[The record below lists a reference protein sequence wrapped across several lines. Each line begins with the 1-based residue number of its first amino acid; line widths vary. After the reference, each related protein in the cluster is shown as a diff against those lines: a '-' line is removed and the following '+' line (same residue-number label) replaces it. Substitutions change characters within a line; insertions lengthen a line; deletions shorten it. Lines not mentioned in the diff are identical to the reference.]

1 MSSTQDVID
10 DFINNAE
17 KLYDQNI
24 KGEDGFSV
32 DFQKLKHLSAS
43 LKISSDSQYKSS
55 AGEKPENKKKNRYKD
70 ILPFDTTR
78 VKLSTINNASDYI
91 NASFIKGTD
100 GKNSYI
106 ASQGPLPHTVTDF
119 WRMLWEYRISTI
131 VMVCREIELGK
142 QKCERYWPQE
152 QELKQYDDILII
164 LEKRK
169 ISQIQYKAWPDH
181 GVPRIRDE
189 ILNMIKYARDI
200 QPYSMDSQVPLCIHC
215 SAGCGRTGAVLAID
229 YFRNLLLHKKL
240 LRSIT
245 VFNVVAEMRKQ
256 RPAVVQTK
264 DQYEFVHLAVSEM
277 FVKYIKDQGGVS
289 NSSLSRA
296 LVSKNYENVTI
307 TPKPPP
313 SSQKPTSAGN
323 NDEPGRPFEQA
334 KHRKSLNQKDN
345 QVMSPM
351 HRPEDF
357 LGPPP
362 PKPSRGDRPQRGSP
376 LTRPVSSYETSNFRY
391 GGGQLNKPN
400 QDGGRKMS
408 TPALKE
414 TQQPSAKPAV
424 RKQLSNNSP
433 PVKKTTAL
441 PMRPNTASNS
451 TYPPNQIS
459 GAMSSNIK
467 PKPRSQAP
475 TGISLADYTKAA
487 GKPDASSKPIKHMPA
502 ASSILFAPNKHDPKL
517 PGSNPKPHDKVPPA
531 IKPKPNKALT
541 KPEET
546 KVPESIEA
554 RKQRLWPQGFQKET
568 SPMQKSNVSA
578 SVFDLRDIHEQPP
591 IKPKKQFKRTAS
603 VDRDIRSPATAA
615 LHQSSKPDTRNSF
628 HSRNNNNNN
637 NSKVNAAKHKFEA
650 VKPTEKDTDKPAV
663 KKSAITSKTNQF
675 ITTDHKTNP
684 DSQKISTTPVTTTNS
699 TGAYTD
705 IVTNTTHEVA
715 RTSPTYNVL
724 QRSIKDKTATPASY
738 EVVKP
743 LAPEKPK
750 PPEKPTKPDATENL
764 YNSFQ
769 RTVRH
774 KPKLTCAS
782 PYSSIDIRSASES
795 SYLHSKSNHLPIAL
809 GPMPYRTPI
818 SSTSS
823 SVFETSPTTEP
834 THDPYSAV
842 AHDPHGLVVTQDN
855 KPALTSKPQPP
866 LKPKRTIKR
875 NNNPYKAQ
883 TTEDK
888 AVVNSGAASPTSPRE
903 LYASVGGKYA
913 EITLPESSM
922 YSAISRDEA
931 DGPMYASVARES
943 PADTM
948 YSGITRDEP
957 AYYSVPAESMNL
969 SHPTQFTGKQ
979 VNSDYSE
986 ISSQDSNSIANP
998 AYNPS
1003 LLPEGNVP
1011 ARMPTRSSVDMPPL
1025 PERTAASYQ
1034 CIDPDDYSLASDP
1047 AARQYEDLNSNTK
1060 STQDT
1065 KERRSSSA
1073 GGLSGYK
1080 AKAKNALGKT
1090 TNVLNE
1096 AIHQFSTGR
1105 QKSEDLSSPRA
1116 RQQGY
1121 SQEPH
1126 MLNGQDISFGHRYQ
1140 MRPTGPRPTP
1150 NHWK

>member
-78 VKLSTINNASDYI
+78 VKLSTTNNPSDYI

-106 ASQGPLPHTVTDF
+106 ASQGPLPHTATDF

-164 LEKRK
+164 LIREENSEHGYVIRHLVAQRGQEKRK

-229 YFRNLLLHKKL
+229 YFRNLLINKKL

-277 FVKYIKDQGGVS
+277 FVKHIKDQGGVS

-313 SSQKPTSAGN
+313 SSQKPTSVAN

-334 KHRKSLNQKDN
+334 KHRKSMKDK

-351 HRPEDF
+351 PRPEDV

-362 PKPSRGDRPQRGSP
+362 PKPSRGDRPPGRGSP

-391 GGGQLNKPN
+391 GGQLNKSN

-408 TPALKE
+408 TPAIKE
-414 TQQPSAKPAV
+414 TQQPPAKPAV

-459 GAMSSNIK
+459 GAMSANIK
-467 PKPRSQAP
+467 PKPRSQPP
-475 TGISLADYTKAA
+475 TGISLAEYTKAA
-487 GKPDASSKPIKHMPA
+487 
-502 ASSILFAPNKHDPKL
+502 
-517 PGSNPKPHDKVPPA
+517 
-531 IKPKPNKALT
+531 
-541 KPEET
+541 
-546 KVPESIEA
+546 
-554 RKQRLWPQGFQKET
+554 
-568 SPMQKSNVSA
+568 
-578 SVFDLRDIHEQPP
+578 
-591 IKPKKQFKRTAS
+591 
-603 VDRDIRSPATAA
+603 
-615 LHQSSKPDTRNSF
+615 
-628 HSRNNNNNN
+628 
-637 NSKVNAAKHKFEA
+637 
-650 VKPTEKDTDKPAV
+650 
-663 KKSAITSKTNQF
+663 
-675 ITTDHKTNP
+675 
-684 DSQKISTTPVTTTNS
+684 
-699 TGAYTD
+699 
-705 IVTNTTHEVA
+705 
-715 RTSPTYNVL
+715 
-724 QRSIKDKTATPASY
+724 
-738 EVVKP
+738 
-743 LAPEKPK
+743 
-750 PPEKPTKPDATENL
+750 
-764 YNSFQ
+764 
-769 RTVRH
+769 
-774 KPKLTCAS
+774 
-782 PYSSIDIRSASES
+782 
-795 SYLHSKSNHLPIAL
+795 
-809 GPMPYRTPI
+809 
-818 SSTSS
+818 
-823 SVFETSPTTEP
+823 
-834 THDPYSAV
+834 
-842 AHDPHGLVVTQDN
+842 DN
-855 KPALTSKPQPP
+855 KPALTNKPQPP

-883 TTEDK
+883 TSEDK
-888 AVVNSGAASPTSPRE
+888 AVVNSGDASPTSPRE

-913 EITLPESSM
+913 EISLPESSM

-931 DGPMYASVARES
+931 DGSMYASVARES

-986 ISSQDSNSIANP
+986 IQSQDTNSIVNP

-1003 LLPEGNVP
+1003 LLPEGNGP

-1065 KERRSSSA
+1065 KERRPSSA

-1105 QKSEDLSSPRA
+1105 QKSEDQSSPRP

-1121 SQEPH
+1121 SQDPH

>member
-164 LEKRK
+164 LTREENSEHGFVIRHLVVQRGQEKRK

-487 GKPDASSKPIKHMPA
+487 
-502 ASSILFAPNKHDPKL
+502 
-517 PGSNPKPHDKVPPA
+517 
-531 IKPKPNKALT
+531 
-541 KPEET
+541 
-546 KVPESIEA
+546 
-554 RKQRLWPQGFQKET
+554 
-568 SPMQKSNVSA
+568 
-578 SVFDLRDIHEQPP
+578 
-591 IKPKKQFKRTAS
+591 
-603 VDRDIRSPATAA
+603 
-615 LHQSSKPDTRNSF
+615 
-628 HSRNNNNNN
+628 
-637 NSKVNAAKHKFEA
+637 
-650 VKPTEKDTDKPAV
+650 
-663 KKSAITSKTNQF
+663 
-675 ITTDHKTNP
+675 
-684 DSQKISTTPVTTTNS
+684 
-699 TGAYTD
+699 
-705 IVTNTTHEVA
+705 
-715 RTSPTYNVL
+715 
-724 QRSIKDKTATPASY
+724 
-738 EVVKP
+738 
-743 LAPEKPK
+743 
-750 PPEKPTKPDATENL
+750 
-764 YNSFQ
+764 
-769 RTVRH
+769 
-774 KPKLTCAS
+774 
-782 PYSSIDIRSASES
+782 
-795 SYLHSKSNHLPIAL
+795 
-809 GPMPYRTPI
+809 
-818 SSTSS
+818 
-823 SVFETSPTTEP
+823 
-834 THDPYSAV
+834 
-842 AHDPHGLVVTQDN
+842 DN

-888 AVVNSGAASPTSPRE
+888 
-903 LYASVGGKYA
+903 
-913 EITLPESSM
+913 
-922 YSAISRDEA
+922 
-931 DGPMYASVARES
+931 
-943 PADTM
+943 
-948 YSGITRDEP
+948 
-957 AYYSVPAESMNL
+957 
-969 SHPTQFTGKQ
+969 GKQ

>member
-78 VKLSTINNASDYI
+78 VKLSTTNNPSDYI

-106 ASQGPLPHTVTDF
+106 ASQGPLPHTATDF

-164 LEKRK
+164 LIREENSEHGYVIRHLVAQRGQEKRK

-229 YFRNLLLHKKL
+229 YFRNLLINKKL

-277 FVKYIKDQGGVS
+277 FVKHIKDQGGVS

-313 SSQKPTSAGN
+313 SSQKPTSVAN

-334 KHRKSLNQKDN
+334 KHRKSMKDK

-351 HRPEDF
+351 PRPEDV

-362 PKPSRGDRPQRGSP
+362 PKPSRGDRPPGRGSP

-391 GGGQLNKPN
+391 GGQLNKSN

-408 TPALKE
+408 TPAIKE
-414 TQQPSAKPAV
+414 TQQPPAKPAV

-459 GAMSSNIK
+459 GAMSANIK
-467 PKPRSQAP
+467 PKPRSQPP
-475 TGISLADYTKAA
+475 TGISLAEYTKAA
-487 GKPDASSKPIKHMPA
+487 
-502 ASSILFAPNKHDPKL
+502 
-517 PGSNPKPHDKVPPA
+517 
-531 IKPKPNKALT
+531 
-541 KPEET
+541 
-546 KVPESIEA
+546 
-554 RKQRLWPQGFQKET
+554 
-568 SPMQKSNVSA
+568 
-578 SVFDLRDIHEQPP
+578 
-591 IKPKKQFKRTAS
+591 
-603 VDRDIRSPATAA
+603 
-615 LHQSSKPDTRNSF
+615 
-628 HSRNNNNNN
+628 
-637 NSKVNAAKHKFEA
+637 
-650 VKPTEKDTDKPAV
+650 
-663 KKSAITSKTNQF
+663 
-675 ITTDHKTNP
+675 
-684 DSQKISTTPVTTTNS
+684 
-699 TGAYTD
+699 
-705 IVTNTTHEVA
+705 
-715 RTSPTYNVL
+715 
-724 QRSIKDKTATPASY
+724 
-738 EVVKP
+738 
-743 LAPEKPK
+743 
-750 PPEKPTKPDATENL
+750 
-764 YNSFQ
+764 
-769 RTVRH
+769 
-774 KPKLTCAS
+774 
-782 PYSSIDIRSASES
+782 
-795 SYLHSKSNHLPIAL
+795 
-809 GPMPYRTPI
+809 
-818 SSTSS
+818 
-823 SVFETSPTTEP
+823 
-834 THDPYSAV
+834 
-842 AHDPHGLVVTQDN
+842 DN
-855 KPALTSKPQPP
+855 KPALTNKPQPP

-883 TTEDK
+883 TSEDK
-888 AVVNSGAASPTSPRE
+888 
-903 LYASVGGKYA
+903 
-913 EITLPESSM
+913 
-922 YSAISRDEA
+922 
-931 DGPMYASVARES
+931 
-943 PADTM
+943 
-948 YSGITRDEP
+948 
-957 AYYSVPAESMNL
+957 
-969 SHPTQFTGKQ
+969 GKQ

-986 ISSQDSNSIANP
+986 IQSQDTNSIVNP

-1003 LLPEGNVP
+1003 LLPEGNGP

-1065 KERRSSSA
+1065 KERRPSSA

-1105 QKSEDLSSPRA
+1105 QKSEDQSSPRP

-1121 SQEPH
+1121 SQDPH

>member
-78 VKLSTINNASDYI
+78 VKLSTTNNPSDYI

-106 ASQGPLPHTVTDF
+106 ASQGPLPHTATDF

-164 LEKRK
+164 LIREENSEHGYVIRHLVAQRGQEKRK

-229 YFRNLLLHKKL
+229 YFRNLLINKKL

-277 FVKYIKDQGGVS
+277 FVKHIKDQGGVS

-313 SSQKPTSAGN
+313 SSQKPTSVAN

-334 KHRKSLNQKDN
+334 KHRKSMKDK

-351 HRPEDF
+351 PRPEDV

-362 PKPSRGDRPQRGSP
+362 PKPSRGDRPPGRGSP

-391 GGGQLNKPN
+391 GGQLNKSN

-408 TPALKE
+408 TPAIKE
-414 TQQPSAKPAV
+414 TQQPPAKPAV

-459 GAMSSNIK
+459 GAMSANIK
-467 PKPRSQAP
+467 PKPRSQPP
-475 TGISLADYTKAA
+475 TGISLAEYTKAA
-487 GKPDASSKPIKHMPA
+487 GKPDAPSKPNKHMPA

-531 IKPKPNKALT
+531 IKPKPNKTLT
-541 KPEET
+541 KQDET

-568 SPMQKSNVSA
+568 SPMQKSSVSA

-615 LHQSSKPDTRNSF
+615 LHQSSKPESRSSF

-663 KKSAITSKTNQF
+663 KKKSAVTTKTNQF

-684 DSQKISTTPVTTTNS
+684 DSKKISTTPATATNS
-699 TGAYTD
+699 TGAYAD
-705 IVTNTTHEVA
+705 IVTHTTHEVA

-724 QRSIKDKTATPASY
+724 QRSTKDKTPTTASY

-750 PPEKPTKPDATENL
+750 PPEKPTKPDSTENP

-774 KPKLTCAS
+774 KPKLACAS

-809 GPMPYRTPI
+809 GPMPYRTPM

-842 AHDPHGLVVTQDN
+842 ANEPHGLVVTQDN
-855 KPALTSKPQPP
+855 KPALTNKPQPP

-883 TTEDK
+883 TSEDK
-888 AVVNSGAASPTSPRE
+888 
-903 LYASVGGKYA
+903 
-913 EITLPESSM
+913 
-922 YSAISRDEA
+922 
-931 DGPMYASVARES
+931 
-943 PADTM
+943 
-948 YSGITRDEP
+948 
-957 AYYSVPAESMNL
+957 
-969 SHPTQFTGKQ
+969 GKQ

-986 ISSQDSNSIANP
+986 IQSQDTNSIVNP

-1003 LLPEGNVP
+1003 LLPEGNGP

-1065 KERRSSSA
+1065 KERRPSSA

-1105 QKSEDLSSPRA
+1105 QKSEDQSSPRP

-1121 SQEPH
+1121 SQDPH